1 MTHIYEEEFK
11 MKSTQRPEQTE
22 AGAMV
27 RRRRPFRFVVEIWRY
42 RVITALLFL
51 IPLTILDKLT
61 FLTVNSS
68 GTPITTANLGQ
79 LINWRTP
86 LIVVLGILL
95 ILCYIVFEINGQ
107 VFLSRDLLMGRGSRI
122 FRELGSG
129 FKSVRRFLSPKGL
142 LVALFITVAVPLCG
156 IGFSISLTEYFYI
169 PNFITSVIF
178 SNTLFTVLY
187 AVAIAAL
194 IFLNLRW
201 IFTVHAM
208 LIDDL
213 PAGKAMK
220 RSSALMRANWK
231 DFLKKMLVVSLYS
244 AAIIAASYLLFELLP
259 TTLARN
265 AGRDLPAGSF
275 VDVTRGAALTD
286 LELEVMGNRV
296 NGALSILLGYYVNG
310 IIVLLVSTNV
320 ILQMT
325 RLYFRYTGRELQKES
340 LERNRRIGST
350 VAFIT
355 VPVLIVVISVGIG
368 VFFNQ
373 LPFFRTDHMPQI
385 IAHRAGGTL
394 ASENSLEGID
404 AAVEMGAYGA
414 ETDIQRTKDGAYVI
428 NHDNSFG
435 RLTGVNKTPGEL
447 TLAEVKEL
455 RIRDTTG
462 NGALLEVPTMEE
474 FLDRCN
480 GRIVTFLELKGVN
493 ADNQMVDDAVQ
504 AIRQRNMQDGAV
516 LISLSYDIL
525 DYAEKTYPEFR
536 TGVLI
541 FAGIGEVS
549 RLNCDM
555 IIMEEEMSTPWRID
569 SIRAAGKQVGVWTVN
584 TEEGLRYFLDS
595 DVDGIITDEVALAA
609 RVREELQARSDVQLM
624 KERLSRW

>member
-1 MTHIYEEEFK
+1 
-11 MKSTQRPEQTE
+11 MKSTRNPKQTE
-22 AGAMV
+22 AGASG
-27 RRRRPFRFVVEIWRY
+27 RRRSPFRFAIEIWRY
-42 RVITALLFL
+42 RVITSLLFL
-51 IPLTILDKLT
+51 IPLTILDKLA
-61 FLTVNSS
+61 FLMVNSS

-107 VFLSRDLLMGRGSRI
+107 IFLSRDLLMGRGSRI

-142 LVALFITVAVPLCG
+142 MVALFITVAVPLCG
-156 IGFSISLTEYFYI
+156 IGFSISLTESFYI

-187 AVAIAAL
+187 AAVIAAL
-194 IFLNLRW
+194 ILLAFRW

-213 PAGKAMK
+213 PAGKALK

-259 TTLARN
+259 ATLVRN
-265 AGRDLPAGSF
+265 AGRELPAGSF

-296 NGALSILLGYYVNG
+296 SGALSILLGYYANS

-340 LERNRRIGST
+340 LERKRRIGST

-373 LPFFRTDHMPQI
+373 IPFFRTDHMPQI

-428 NHDNSFG
+428 NHDNSFQ
-435 RLTGVNKTPGEL
+435 RLTGVDKTPGEL
-447 TLAEVKEL
+447 TLAEVKKL

-480 GRIVTFLELKGVN
+480 DRIVTFLELKGVS
-493 ADNQMVDDAVQ
+493 ADNQMVDDAVK
-504 AIRQRNMQDGAV
+504 AILQRDMLDGVV
-516 LISLSYDIL
+516 LISLDYDIM
-525 DYAEKTYPEFR
+525 DYAEKTYPEFQ

-541 FAGIGEVS
+541 FAGIGDVS
-549 RLNCDM
+549 MLNCDM
-555 IIMEEEMSTPWRID
+555 IIMEEEMSTPWQID

-584 TEEGLRYFLDS
+584 TEEGLRHFLDS
-595 DVDGIITDEVALAA
+595 KVDGIITDEVALAA
-609 RVREELQARSDVQLM
+609 RVREDLQARSDVQLM
-624 KERLSRW
+624 KDRLSHW